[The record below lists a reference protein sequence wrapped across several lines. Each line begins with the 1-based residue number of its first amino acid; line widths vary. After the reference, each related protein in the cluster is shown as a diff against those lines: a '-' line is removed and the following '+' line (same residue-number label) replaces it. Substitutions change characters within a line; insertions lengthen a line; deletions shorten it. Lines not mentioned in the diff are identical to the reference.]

1 MTHKLRYGR
10 VKCPTFLFCVT
21 IHPVKNYQ
29 HELSILMKMNTL
41 LLLITLLFS
50 CNGNKDTHEM
60 AMDMAAPEA
69 KMAIERPHII
79 EVPDEEEI
87 REDLTAGEIIDR
99 KLIRDGQLEFQT
111 EEVKKT
117 KTEIEKIC
125 KEMNAYISSESENN
139 YGNRLQ
145 YNQMIRVPAN
155 SFDALLARIE
165 PLAKKIE
172 NKNITTQDVTEE
184 FIDVEVRLK
193 TKKELETR
201 YREILKQAKTVEEII
216 TIESQIANVRSEID
230 SMEGRL
236 KFLKN
241 QVAFSTLSLTYYETI
256 GTDFGFASKF
266 VESIKGGWG
275 NLLTFIIFLI
285 TLWPFVLGIATLCF
299 WWWRKRMK
307 RKSSKI

>member
-1 MTHKLRYGR
+1 MVGLNARL
-10 VKCPTFLFCVT
+10 FLFCVT

-29 HELSILMKMNTL
+29 HELSNLMKMNTL
-41 LLLITLLFS
+41 LLLATLLFS
-50 CNGNKDTHEM
+50 CNGNKNTDEM
-60 AMDMAAPEA
+60 VMDLAAPAA
-69 KMAIERPHII
+69 KMAIERPHIV

-87 REDLTAGEIIDR
+87 SEDLTAGEIIDR
-99 KLIRDGQLEFQT
+99 KLIRNGQLEFQT
-111 EEVKKT
+111 EEVKQT

-125 KEMNAYISSESENN
+125 KELNAYISSESENN
-139 YGNRLQ
+139 FGNRLQ

-172 NKNITTQDVTEE
+172 NKNISTQDVTEE
-184 FIDVEVRLK
+184 FIDVEARLK

-216 TIESQIANVRSEID
+216 SIESQIANVRSEIE

-241 QVAFSTLSLTYYETI
+241 QVAFSTLNLTYYETI
-256 GTDFGFASKF
+256 GTDFGFATKF
-266 VESIKGGWG
+266 VESIKDGWD
-275 NLLTFIIFLI
+275 NLLTFILFLI
-285 TLWPFVLGIATLCF
+285 NLWPFVFGLSALVF
-299 WWWRKRMK
+299 WLWRKK
-307 RKSSKI
+307 RKKNASSPS